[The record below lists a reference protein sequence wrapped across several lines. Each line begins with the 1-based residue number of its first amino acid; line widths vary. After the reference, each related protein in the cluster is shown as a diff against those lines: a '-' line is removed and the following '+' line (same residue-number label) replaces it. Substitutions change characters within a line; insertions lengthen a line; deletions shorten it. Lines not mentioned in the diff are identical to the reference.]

1 MTAVAIPTMSLIP
14 KPGEVMLYISLHE
27 VENLTPVEV
36 LDLARSLGFK
46 PELRTRTWQQEG
58 KTQVGLYAML
68 YYEQREPNSGLDPD
82 FLDAELEVL
91 HQQIIPDVAVRF
103 AYRLKP
109 GRLDAA

>member
-1 MTAVAIPTMSLIP
+1 MTAVAISTMSLIP

-27 VENLTPVEV
+27 IENLTPVEV

-58 KTQVGLYAML
+58 ETKVGLYAML
-68 YYEQREPNSGLDPD
+68 HYERRDPKAGLEPD
-82 FLDAELEVL
+82 FLDTELEAL
-91 HQQIIPDVAVRF
+91 HEQISPGVAVRF
-103 AYRLKP
+103 AYRLQQ

>member
-14 KPGEVMLYISLHE
+14 KLGEVMLYISLHE

-58 KTQVGLYAML
+58 ETQVGLYAML
-68 YYEQREPNSGLDPD
+68 YQEQRDPSSGLDPA
-82 FLDAELEVL
+82 FLDAELEAL
-91 HQQIIPDVAVRF
+91 HQQISPDVAVRF
-103 AYRLKP
+103 SYRLQQ
-109 GRLDAA
+109 GRRDAA